1 MTVGQELPST
11 EGQQM
16 KSGKETMQ
24 DITEVTKLN
33 GLYPCAETS
42 SLVRLTQMLHRL
54 QRLVQDLAPVPFP
67 FLSPKT
73 TS

>member
-1 MTVGQELPST
+1 
-11 EGQQM
+11 
-16 KSGKETMQ
+16 MQ

-42 SLVRLTQMLHRL
+42 SLVRLTQTLHRL